1 MNTRYS
7 GYKCFIIHLNRASK
21 RKSTVD
27 KIVSDMALE
36 TEIIDAVDGHNLS
49 DAQLNHHISDKKLFN
64 PPYPFLLNKGE
75 VGCFLSHRLAWQKIV
90 DQKLIG
96 ALIIEDDVK
105 IDKKK
110 FYEGLGVGLN
120 HLDNVGYIQFQ
131 VRKIEKY
138 SKEIQ
143 NINNIRLLEVL
154 PIPLRTSAQI
164 VSYEAALKLL
174 ELTKKFDR
182 PIDGFLQL
190 FWSTGL
196 KVKIISPSSVVDI
209 TNELGGSTISKKYS
223 KALFI
228 KRTILRTL
236 YRIKIILYSKLSKN
250 MSFIFK

>member
-27 KIVSDMALE
+27 KIVLDMTLE

-64 PPYPFLLNKGE
+64 PSYPFLLNKGE

-110 FYEGLGVGLN
+110 FNESLDTSLN
-120 HLDNVGYIQFQ
+120 HLDNIGYIQFQ

-138 SKEIQ
+138 SEEMQ
-143 NINNIRLLEVL
+143 NINGIKLLEVI

-209 TNELGGSTISKKYS
+209 TNESGGSTISKKHL

-228 KRTILRTL
+228 KRTILRSL

-250 MSFIFK
+250 MGFIFK

>member
-1 MNTRYS
+1 MNTTYS

-21 RKSTVD
+21 RKLTVD
-27 KIVSDMALE
+27 KIVSDMTLE

-110 FYEGLGVGLN
+110 FNEGLDASLDY
-120 HLDNVGYIQFQ
+120 LDNIGYIQFQ

-138 SKEIQ
+138 SEEIQ
-143 NINNIRLLEVL
+143 NINGIKLLEVI

-190 FWSTGL
+190 SWSTGL
-196 KVKIISPSSVVDI
+196 KVKIISPSSIVDI

-223 KALFI
+223 KTLFI
-228 KRTILRTL
+228 KRTMLRSL

-250 MSFIFK
+250 MGFIFK